1 MRMKQRRIGRRL
13 AATISF
19 TLALSANNAIAVEGM
34 WTPAQLPD
42 IERQLEEA
50 GLEIAPDKMTDLTA
64 FPMAAV
70 ISLGGCTASFVSAQ
84 GLVVT
89 NHHCAR
95 GSVQFNSTEENNYL
109 ADGFVARSKS
119 LELPA
124 APGTRVYVTTRI
136 EDVTETIKND
146 LSDEMSPRERYQ
158 IIEDVRKRLIAECES
173 GGGFRCQ
180 VPSFY
185 GGATYTLIERLE
197 IRDVRIVYAPSD
209 SIGKYGGDVDN
220 WMWPRHTG
228 DFAFYRAYVGPDGQ
242 PADFAEG
249 NVPYTPAHFLKV
261 SRAGLSDGDFVM
273 AAGYP
278 GTTRRHTRL
287 SEVDHAFGWLY
298 PAYQSLMTDWIATI
312 EAAAPE
318 GSDARIKYESRLAGL
333 NNFLKNIGG
342 QLEGAERVGLQARR
356 GEREAALQQWADSD
370 PSRAMYTE
378 AFVSLDGLV
387 EDMTADARQ
396 DFWYDR
402 VTSPQLLGAAQRL
415 YRLSREQ
422 EKPDADREPGYQD
435 RDLTF
440 FKQSLQVIDRRF
452 DPSVDKAEW
461 LLFMD
466 TYTQQPSEQ
475 RVAAFDEALGLD
487 DLGDRDAVA
496 ATLSSFYDGTGLD
509 NVETRLGWMDKPP
522 TAFEASDDPFVQL
535 AVALHKHEIED
546 EEQSK
551 TFKGRMTQLRPA
563 YMEAITAYS
572 EAQGQ
577 AVYPDANSTLR
588 ITYGSVFGGSPR
600 DGIIYEPFTR
610 LEGITE
616 KDSGRDPFNAPPRQ
630 LELIAAK
637 DYGKYALD
645 DIGSVPVNFLSDL
658 DSTGG
663 NSGSATMDANGNLVG
678 LLFDGTIESVNSD
691 WDFDTRTT
699 RTIHVDT
706 RYMLW
711 VMDKVDNAKH
721 LIEEMT
727 LTTTR

>member
-1 MRMKQRRIGRRL
+1 MKQR
-13 AATISF
+13 ATIRGFHVAFSLVLSL
-19 TLALSANNAIAVEGM
+19 LATSATAVEGM

-42 IERQLEEA
+42 IQRQLAKA
-50 GLEIAPDKMTDLTA
+50 GLKIDPNKLTDLTD

-70 ISLGGCTASFVSAQ
+70 ISLGGCTASFVSPQ

-95 GSVQFNSTEENNYL
+95 GSVQFNSTEKNNYL
-109 ADGFVARSKS
+109 VDGFVARSNS

-136 EDVTETIKND
+136 EDVTDTIKNE
-146 LSDEMSPRERYQ
+146 LSDDMPPRQRYQ
-158 IIEDVRKRLIAECES
+158 VIEDLRKRLIAECES

-197 IRDVRIVYAPSD
+197 IRDVRIVYAPAD
-209 SIGKYGGDVDN
+209 SIGKYGGDIDN

-242 PADFAEG
+242 PADFAEE
-249 NVPYTPAHFLKV
+249 NVPYKPAHFLKV

-278 GTTRRHTRL
+278 GRTRRHTRL
-287 SEVDHAFGWLY
+287 SEVEQAFGWLY
-298 PAYQSLMTDWIATI
+298 PAYESLMTDWIATI

-342 QLEGAERVGLQARR
+342 QLEGAERVGLQERR
-356 GEREAALQQWADSD
+356 ADREEALQQWVDADISGTNF
-370 PSRAMYTE
+370 TE
-378 AFVSLDGLV
+378 TIGSFDRLV

-402 VTSPQLLGAAQRL
+402 VTSPQLLGAAQQL
-415 YRLSREQ
+415 YRLAKEQ
-422 EKPDADREPGYQD
+422 EKPDAEREPGYQD
-435 RDLTF
+435 RDLRF
-440 FKQSLQVIDRRF
+440 FKQRLQVIERRF
-452 DPSVDKAEW
+452 DPGVDKAEW
-461 LLFMD
+461 LLFME
-466 TYTQQPSEQ
+466 TYMQQPLEQ
-475 RVAAFDEALGLD
+475 RVAAFDTTLGLD
-487 DLGDRDAVA
+487 GPGDSRDLSTTLDA
-496 ATLSSFYDGTGLD
+496 FYDGTGLD
-509 NVETRLGWMDKPP
+509 NIENRLAWMDKPP
-522 TAFEASDDPFVQL
+522 SAFEASNDPFVQL
-535 AVALHKHEIED
+535 AVALYKHEIED

-551 TFKGRMTQLRPA
+551 TFSGRMTQLRPA
-563 YMEAITAYS
+563 YMDAIIAYS

-588 ITYGSVFGGSPR
+588 VTYGSVLGGSPR
-600 DGIIYEPFTR
+600 DGMIYEPFTR
-610 LEGITE
+610 LEGIAE
-616 KDSGRDPFNAPPRQ
+616 KDTGKDPFNAPSRQ

-645 DIGSVPVNFLSDL
+645 DIGSVPVNFLTDL

-663 NSGSATMDANGNLVG
+663 NSGSPTMDANGNLVG

-691 WDFDTRTT
+691 WDFDARTT

-711 VMDKVDNAKH
+711 VMDKVDGAEH
-721 LIEEMT
+721 LIDEMT
-727 LTTTR
+727 LISTR